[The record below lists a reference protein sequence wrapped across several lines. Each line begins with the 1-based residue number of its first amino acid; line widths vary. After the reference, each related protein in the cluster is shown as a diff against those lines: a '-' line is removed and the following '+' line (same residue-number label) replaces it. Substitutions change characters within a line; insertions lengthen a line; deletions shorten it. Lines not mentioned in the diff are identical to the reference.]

1 MHTMTALPATS
12 ARGLRAETLLA
23 GLSLGVAWDLLFAA
37 QGLFDSGMGGLV
49 LWVALAGVLTLWLNR
64 NASAA
69 WRRVLAMWSALA
81 LAATLPL
88 LLRATEALIP
98 FSFLVLLGCAAAVL
112 LQADGTRLREATA
125 AGLLRSALRLPAQI
139 LRNVWAAPAQWRQE
153 SRSGDT
159 AALAG
164 TRSARR
170 ERLGAVLR
178 GALLAAPLL
187 FVFVG
192 LFSSADAGFERFAS
206 RIGDLLARD
215 MRQHVLVSL
224 LMGVISTGL
233 LSCATPRAP
242 STAPRQSPRA
252 LGDIELAILL
262 GSLCLLFVAFVVVQL
277 PTLFAARETL
287 AQVAGLSVADFAR
300 RGFFQL
306 LVAALLSLVLLLGL
320 SALQTSPRLFRPLAL
335 LLVSC
340 VLVIL
345 ASAAQRLLLYVES
358 FGLTLDRVLAIACMA
373 WLAVLLPAFAA
384 TVLRGKPQGFG
395 AALLLSGIGVV
406 LLLGAAN
413 PAARV
418 AEVNLARASEK
429 PATLDVNYLL
439 ALGADTTPA
448 LLSHLD
454 IMTTPQRCE
463 VARALLPLA
472 QQSVTDWRRWNA
484 GTVRAQRLVAARE
497 LELREIQE
505 SAACRLQVMGPA
517 FRLR

>member
-1 MHTMTALPATS
+1 MLTMTALPATTPRS
-12 ARGLRAETLLA
+12 LRAETLLA
-23 GLSLGVAWDLLFAA
+23 GLGLGVAWDLLFAA
-37 QGLFDSGMGGLV
+37 EGIDDSGMGV
-49 LWVALAGVLTLWLNR
+49 SLWVALAGALTLWLNR
-64 NASAA
+64 HASTA
-69 WRRVLAMWSALA
+69 WLRVLAGWSALA
-81 LAATLPL
+81 FAATLPL
-88 LLRATEALIP
+88 QLRATEALIP

-112 LQADGTRLREATA
+112 LQTDGTRLRDATA
-125 AGLLRSALRLPAQI
+125 VGLLRSVLQLPAHM
-139 LRNVWAAPAQWRQE
+139 LRNLWSAPAQWRQE
-153 SRSGDT
+153 SRASD
-159 AALAG
+159 AAVLAS

-170 ERLGAVLR
+170 ERLGATLR

-206 RIGDLLARD
+206 RLGDLLSRD

-233 LSCATPRAP
+233 LSCTTPRTPTAAP
-242 STAPRQSPRA
+242 CLSPRT
-252 LGDIELAILL
+252 LGDIELAIVL
-262 GSLCLLFVAFVVVQL
+262 GSLCLLFLAFVAVQL

-287 AQVAGLSVADFAR
+287 AEVAGLNVADFAR

-306 LVAALLSLVLLLGL
+306 LVAALLSLALLLGL
-320 SALQTSPRLFRPLAL
+320 SALQTNPRLFRPLAL

-358 FGLTLDRVLAIACMA
+358 FGLTLDRVLAIACMV

-384 TVLRGKPQGFG
+384 TVLRGRPQGFG
-395 AALLLSGIGVV
+395 AGLLLSGIAVV

-418 AEVNLARASEK
+418 AEVNLARSAPNPAS
-429 PATLDVNYLL
+429 LDVDYLL

-454 IMTTPQRCE
+454 AVAAPQRCQ

-472 QQSVTDWRRWNA
+472 QQRVTDWRRWNA
-484 GTVRAQRLVAARE
+484 GAARAQRLVAQRE
-497 LELREIQE
+497 TELRGIRD
-505 SAACRLQVMGPA
+505 SAVCRLPLPGPA
-517 FRLR
+517 FRRP

>member
-1 MHTMTALPATS
+1 MLSMTTTPTHS
-12 ARGLRAETLLA
+12 TRAMLTENLLA
-23 GLSLGVAWDLLFAA
+23 GLCLGVAWDLLFAA
-37 QGLFDSGMGGLV
+37 EGLFDSGMGGLV
-49 LWVALAGVLTLWLNR
+49 LWVALAGAFSLWLGR
-64 NASAA
+64 HASAA
-69 WRRVLAMWSALA
+69 WRRVLAIWSTLA
-81 LAATLPL
+81 FAATLPL
-88 LLRATEALIP
+88 VLRATEALIP
-98 FSFLVLLGCAAAVL
+98 FSFLGLLGCAAAVVL
-112 LQADGTRLREATA
+112 HADGTRLQDATA
-125 AGLLRSALRLPAQI
+125 AGLLRSLLELPVLVLRH
-139 LRNVWAAPAQWRQE
+139 VWAAPGQWRQE
-153 SRSGDT
+153 SRTSD
-159 AALAG
+159 AATLA
-164 TRSARR
+164 SARRSIR

-178 GALLAAPLL
+178 GVLLAAPLV

-192 LFSSADAGFERFAS
+192 LFSSADAGFERFAT
-206 RIGDLLARD
+206 RIGDLLSRD
-215 MRQHVLVSL
+215 MRQHVLIILVMSAL
-224 LMGVISTGL
+224 STGL
-233 LSCATPRAP
+233 LSCATPRDSAAAP
-242 STAPRQSPRA
+242 HQPPRA

-262 GSLCLLFVAFVVVQL
+262 GSLCLLFVAFVAVQL

-384 TVLRGKPQGFG
+384 TVLRGQPRGFG
-395 AALLLSGIGVV
+395 AGLLLSGIGVV

-429 PATLDVNYLL
+429 PATLDVDYLL

-454 IMTTPQRCE
+454 IMTIPQRCE

-472 QQSVTDWRRWNA
+472 QHPVTDWRRWNA
-484 GTVRAQRLVAARE
+484 GKVRAQRLVAERE
-497 LELREIQE
+497 SELRGIQE
-505 SAACRLQVMGPA
+505 STACRLQLMGPA
-517 FRLR
+517 LRLR